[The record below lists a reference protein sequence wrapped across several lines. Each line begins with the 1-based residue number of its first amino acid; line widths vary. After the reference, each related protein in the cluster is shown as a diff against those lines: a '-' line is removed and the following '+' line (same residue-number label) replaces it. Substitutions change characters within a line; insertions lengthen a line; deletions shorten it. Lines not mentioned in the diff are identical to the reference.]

1 MDNDSI
7 RKKVQARY
15 YKYKSEY
22 SELKHSY
29 EMNEEKI
36 KNIRSHIDS
45 IKSTVDMEYV
55 LLSPRKVVNPEQ
67 DKLSVMEDELKD
79 LVLQNKQIRERME
92 LVEDELDFYQ
102 EICSNIKDS
111 VPAHIELS
119 DRKILEVQE
128 LERKRISQELHDSSV
143 QNLTYLLNKTELCLK
158 FIDIDTIRS
167 KLELQVI
174 YTTLKSV
181 IDEIRNIIFDLRPMA
196 IDDLNFK
203 DAFQRL
209 MINMQGHTEA
219 IIKYDFIGEMPLMDS
234 MNYMM
239 IIRIIQES
247 MNNAI
252 KYAKAKCIY
261 AKFEVSDKIEISIED
276 DGIGFT
282 QDMKETNGYGLYI
295 MKERTEMLKGKLDII
310 SEIGAGTKI
319 KAIVPL
325 QNL

>member
-1 MDNDSI
+1 MDNERI
-7 RKKVQARY
+7 REKIQTRY
-15 YKYKSEY
+15 YKYKREY
-22 SELKHSY
+22 SELKASY

-36 KNIRSHIDS
+36 KNIQTHINS
-45 IKSTVDMEYV
+45 IKDTVDMEYV
-55 LLSPRKVVNPEQ
+55 LLSPRKVVDPEQ
-67 DKLSVMEDELKD
+67 DKLRVMEDELEE
-79 LVLQNKQIRERME
+79 LLLQNRRIRESME
-92 LVEDELDFYQ
+92 SAEDELDFYQ
-102 EICSNIKDS
+102 EICSNIKAS
-111 VPAHIELS
+111 VPIHIELS

-252 KYAKAKCIY
+252 KHAKAKCIY
-261 AKFEVSDKIEISIED
+261 VKFEVSDKIEISVED
-276 DGIGFT
+276 DGVGFT
-282 QDMKETNGYGLYI
+282 QDDKETNGYGLYI
-295 MKERTEMLKGKLDII
+295 MKERTEMLNGKLDII

-325 QNL
+325 